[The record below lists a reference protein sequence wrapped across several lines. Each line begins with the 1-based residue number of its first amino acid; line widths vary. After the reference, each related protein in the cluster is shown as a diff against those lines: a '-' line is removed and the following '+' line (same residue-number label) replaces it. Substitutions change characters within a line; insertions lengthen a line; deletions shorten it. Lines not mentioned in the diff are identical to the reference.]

1 MISAVA
7 RTLSN
12 TELFLAKLG
21 TKNLK
26 VFERV
31 MTSLT
36 FQQYQKTKQV
46 FLFLNF
52 IIQLRAES
60 SFNNTIGEIL
70 HITVYGNLF
79 GL

>member
-1 MISAVA
+1 MINAVA
-7 RTLSN
+7 RTLSKI
-12 TELFLAKLG
+12 ELFLAKLR

-70 HITVYGNLF
+70 HITVYGTLF